1 MNKRGRNPFSWLPWK
16 KGCVPFFVVLAL
28 SVPAAADE
36 VGDALDASLAAQ
48 RAARESQ
55 QRVDQL
61 DAETRALHEK
71 RRAAELRALQL
82 ADYAGQLEQ
91 EAAVEEQRRAQ
102 IEAELKRVS
111 ALGGELLP
119 LTRRMLAALEAQVA
133 RDPPFLLDVRR
144 KRISGITAMLD
155 DPQHSA
161 AEKFRRVL
169 EAWRSEAE
177 YGNTLG
183 AEDAPTDCTGAPGAS
198 TRVRIG
204 RVGFY
209 CVADGR
215 QAARWDAA
223 SGAWAPLDEDAA
235 AEIAR
240 AAAMARGRM
249 PPELL
254 VLPVA
259 RP

>member
-1 MNKRGRNPFSWLPWK
+1 MP
-16 KGCVPFFVVLAL
+16 VPFFLVPFFLLVLAAP
-28 SVPAAADE
+28 VGADE
-36 VGDALDASLAAQ
+36 VGDALDATLAAQ

-55 QRVDQL
+55 QRIDQF
-61 DAETRALHEK
+61 DAETRALHQK
-71 RRAAELRALQL
+71 RRAAELRTQQL

-91 EAAVEEQRRAQ
+91 EAAVQDQRRAQ

-119 LTRRMLAALEAQVA
+119 LTRRMLAALETQVA

-144 KRISGITAMLD
+144 KRISGITAMLG

-183 AEDAPTDCTGAPGAS
+183 AEDAATDCTGAPGAS
-198 TRVRIG
+198 TLVRIG

-209 CVADGR
+209 CVASG

-223 SGAWAPLDEDAA
+223 TRAWTPLDEDAA

-249 PPELL
+249 PAELL

-259 RP
+259 KP

>member
-1 MNKRGRNPFSWLPWK
+1 VNNNKRCQTPFK
-16 KGCVPFFVVLAL
+16 KVSGTFFLVLAL
-28 SVPAAADE
+28 AAPVAADE
-36 VGDALDASLAAQ
+36 VGDAIDASLAAQ

-55 QRVDQL
+55 QRVDRL

-71 RRAAELRALQL
+71 RRAAELRAQQL

-91 EAAVEEQRRAQ
+91 EAAVAEQRRAQ
-102 IEAELKRVS
+102 VDAELKRVS

-133 RDPPFLLDVRR
+133 RDPPFLQDVRR
-144 KRISGITAMLD
+144 KRIADITALLG
-155 DPQHSA
+155 DPGHSA

-183 AEDAPTDCTGAPGAS
+183 AEDAATDCGGAPGAS
-198 TRVRIG
+198 TRVHIG

-209 CVADGR
+209 CVADGG

-223 SGAWAPLDEDAA
+223 SAAWAPLAEDEAM
-235 AEIAR
+235 EIAR
-240 AAAMARGRM
+240 AAAMARGKA
-249 PPELL
+249 PAELL

>member
-1 MNKRGRNPFSWLPWK
+1 VNSRGVIPSVARDLFRICCI
-16 KGCVPFFVVLAL
+16 GACVFAAHAV
-28 SVPAAADE
+28 AADE
-36 VGDALDASLAAQ
+36 IGDALDASLAAQ

-55 QRVDQL
+55 QRVDRL
-61 DAETRALHEK
+61 DAETRALREK
-71 RRAAELRALQL
+71 RRAAEARAQQL
-82 ADYAGQLEQ
+82 AAYAEQLEQ

-119 LTRRMLAALEAQVA
+119 LARRMLAALEVQVA

-144 KRISGITAMLD
+144 TRIGGIAAMLD

-161 AEKFRRVL
+161 AEKFRRAL
-169 EAWRSEAE
+169 EAWRSEAG

-209 CVADGR
+209 CVADG
-215 QAARWDAA
+215 QAARWDGAA
-223 SGAWAPLDEDAA
+223 GAWAPLDEDAA
-235 AEIAR
+235 VEIAR
-240 AAAMARGRM
+240 AAAMARGRL

>member
-1 MNKRGRNPFSWLPWK
+1 
-16 KGCVPFFVVLAL
+16 
-28 SVPAAADE
+28 
-36 VGDALDASLAAQ
+36 
-48 RAARESQ
+48 
-55 QRVDQL
+55 
-61 DAETRALHEK
+61 
-71 RRAAELRALQL
+71 
-82 ADYAGQLEQ
+82 
-91 EAAVEEQRRAQ
+91 
-102 IEAELKRVS
+102 
-111 ALGGELLP
+111 
-119 LTRRMLAALEAQVA
+119 MLAALAAQVA

-144 KRISGITAMLD
+144 TRISAITALLD
-155 DPQHSA
+155 DPAHSA

-183 AEDAPTDCTGAPGAS
+183 AEDAATDCAGAPGAS
-198 TRVRIG
+198 THVRIG

-209 CVADGR
+209 CVGADGR

-223 SGAWAPLDEDAA
+223 TRAWAPLDEDDAV
-235 AEIAR
+235 EIAR

-259 RP
+259 KP

>member
-1 MNKRGRNPFSWLPWK
+1 VNRKVCGAL
-16 KGCVPFFVVLAL
+16 VALVLAG
-28 SVPAAADE
+28 PIAADE

-55 QRVDQL
+55 QRVDTL

-71 RRAAELRALQL
+71 RRAAEARAQQL
-82 ADYAGQLEQ
+82 AAYAEQLEQ

-144 KRISGITAMLD
+144 KRISEIAALLD

-161 AEKFRRVL
+161 AEKFRRTL

-209 CVADGR
+209 CVADG
-215 QAARWDAA
+215 QAARWDGAA
-223 SGAWAPLDEDAA
+223 GAWAPLAEENS

-240 AAAMARGRM
+240 AAAMARGKAE
-249 PPELL
+249 PGLL

-259 RP
+259 KP